1 LNYPYYEFNYL
12 MLKRKSCLYPL
23 IILGVILMV
32 TLSTMNINDIGFK
45 MMSALKKV
53 GQKSVDVASIN
64 GVEKAITH
72 ELWDELVKQNVRRD
86 GRVNYKGF
94 ERRRDDLLLYL
105 ELLSDNPPNPKTWS
119 EQEQLAYWINAYNA
133 FTVQLILRNYPIA
146 SIKDI
151 AGNIPMINT
160 PWDLKFFRIGE
171 VKFDLNTIE
180 HVILRG
186 QFEEPR
192 IHFAINCASISCPD
206 LRGEAFVAERLD
218 EQLDDQARS
227 FINDT
232 SKNIITSTDIKLSR
246 EFAWFKTDFT
256 KHTSI
261 ISYIQQY
268 NSVVMENADITYM
281 EYNWN
286 LNE

>member
-1 LNYPYYEFNYL
+1 
-12 MLKRKSCLYPL
+12 MLKRKSYLYL
-23 IILGVILMV
+23 IIFLSAFAAVI
-32 TLSTMNINDIGFK
+32 LSTMNINDIGLK
-45 MMSALKKV
+45 MLSILKKLS
-53 GQKSVDVASIN
+53 QKSVDVAYVI
-64 GVEKAITH
+64 GVDKAVTH
-72 ELWDELVKQNVRRD
+72 ELWDKLLKKNVKPD

-94 ERRRDDLLLYL
+94 EQKRDSLLLYL
-105 ELLSDNPPNPKTWS
+105 ELLSDNPPNPKTWT

-133 FTVQLILRNYPIA
+133 FTVELILRNYPIA

-151 AGNIPMINT
+151 GGSIPMINS
-160 PWDLKFFRIGE
+160 PWDLKFFMIGD

-206 LRGEAFVAERLD
+206 LRNEAFVAERLD
-218 EQLDDQARS
+218 QQLEEQART
-227 FINDT
+227 FINNAD
-232 SKNIITSTDIKLSR
+232 KNIITATELKLSR
-246 EFAWFKTDFT
+246 LFSWFKSDFT
-256 KHTSI
+256 KNKSI

-268 NSVVMENADITYM
+268 HPAQIENVSIGYLD
-281 EYNWN
+281 YNWA